1 MTDSGILSFKT
12 PEEMH
17 EYMKNIGLGFEY
29 SCIRENNPVSC
40 HSWALWFSNYKR
52 LVTNGADIL
61 KENCFKRNYGDS
73 CYQYGSLKVVG
84 DKGVLR
90 DSFEA
95 FRAFEHGCKAGKQ
108 GKCCQS
114 LMVPVV
120 LINSLPV
127 TQISAFYALFMTQAA
142 GRLVA
147 DGIASHAPNLSV
159 AMSLFELGC
168 QNRVP
173 ESCFHLGGA
182 AMVLAKENDKSTN
195 SEKSPNPTGSN
206 DSSRL
211 RVEAFKAWM
220 EGCKLGHEFCCRNI
234 AKMYS
239 NGDGV
244 EMDEL
249 KAKDFLLKADQLA
262 THNNVTH
269 TSTTNTAVNKTGT

>member
-1 MTDSGILSFKT
+1 MFANYCIFCFCLEMTDSGILSFKT

-17 EYMKNIGLGFEY
+17 DYMKNLGLGFEY

-40 HSWALWFSNYKR
+40 HSWALWCSNYKK

-73 CYQYGSLKVVG
+73 CYRYGSLKVIG
-84 DKGVLR
+84 DRGILR
-90 DSFEA
+90 DPVEA

-108 GKCCQS
+108 GKCC
-114 LMVPVV
+114 
-120 LINSLPV
+120 
-127 TQISAFYALFMTQAA
+127 QAA

-159 AMSLFELGC
+159 AMPLFELGC
-168 QNRVP
+168 QNKVP

-182 AMVLAKENDKSTN
+182 AMVLAKDNDKSTN

-206 DSSRL
+206 DSNRL

-220 EGCKLGHEFCCRNI
+220 EGCKLGHELCCRNI

-244 EMDEL
+244 EIDEL
-249 KAKDFLLKADQLA
+249 KAKEFLLKADQLA

-269 TSTTNTAVNKTGT
+269 TSTTAVNKTST